1 MAGIFRAS
9 QRENFKIQVLISTI
23 LINAIFVFDFR
34 TKYISLS
41 SLLKITNDRYA

>member
-23 LINAIFVFDFR
+23 LINAIFVFD
-34 TKYISLS
+34 YISLS

>member
-9 QRENFKIQVLISTI
+9 QRENFKIQILISTI

-34 TKYISLS
+34 SKLIFLSL
-41 SLLKITNDRYA
+41 LLKITNDRYA